1 MLKTEQLDDY
11 DNVVYKFKKFVLT
24 EKTNRVILNKRRN
37 KYIKISQTHIVKLL
51 NMMLYSDHMQSK
63 Y

>member
-24 EKTNRVILNKRRN
+24 EKTNRVILNKGRN